1 MRSTA
6 GAARPAASVPAA
18 RSMRRREGLASDDVV
33 MTSSRKVLLRIRRRR
48 PVRFAGSA
56 GGASMLVRHPGKSML
71 VRRPGERRLL
81 LGRGILLVLLPP
93 FVIGHAVDSGT
104 ALILA
109 QGQAPGVG
117 RLLHPVGQ
125 AVAAEAGE
133 IHQIDVLHVGARARV
148 LDQAP
153 EYGGF
158 ELGAGLV
165 VEIHGKNPPRRLP
178 GRYGGAAGPA
188 IGQKEPA
195 AVLLGDQSVLFA
207 PTASR
212 PRPRISRRNLRM
224 LTRAARPRL
233 CVVWKHYGHDQS
245 PLALPL
251 ASHALRQNG
260 PATIPPWAI
269 KSCSIGH

>member
-1 MRSTA
+1 M
-6 GAARPAASVPAA
+6 
-18 RSMRRREGLASDDVV
+18 
-33 MTSSRKVLLRIRRRR
+33 I
-48 PVRFAGSA
+48 VRQ
-56 GGASMLVRHPGKSML
+56 PGKSML
-71 VRRPGERRLL
+71 VRRLGERRLL

-104 ALILA
+104 ALVLA

-125 AVAAEAGE
+125 AVAAEPGE
-133 IHQIDVLHVGARARV
+133 IHQIDVLHVGARAQV

-165 VEIHGKNPPRRLP
+165 VGVHGKNPPRRLP
-178 GRYGGAAGPA
+178 ARYGGAAGPA

-195 AVLLGDQSVLFA
+195 AVPSGRRRARQMAKLRPA
-207 PTASR
+207 PSSPARATWAGGAAVFPSARTARWRWPEPSPPRRSR
-212 PRPRISRRNLRM
+212 PC
-224 LTRAARPRL
+224 A
-233 CVVWKHYGHDQS
+233 